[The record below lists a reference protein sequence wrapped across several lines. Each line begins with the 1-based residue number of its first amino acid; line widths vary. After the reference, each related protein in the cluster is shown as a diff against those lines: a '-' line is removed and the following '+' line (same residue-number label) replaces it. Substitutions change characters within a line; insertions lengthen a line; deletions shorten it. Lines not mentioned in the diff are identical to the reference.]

1 MTRNLDRRVEVI
13 VPIYDEDI
21 KKKIVEYMDIQWKD
35 NTKARIMNR
44 DGIYEKIPVEEGEE
58 LINSQEKMMEL
69 ATLRENKIVEKQE
82 EAKKEKLSFMEKI
95 KRFFGKK

>member
-1 MTRNLDRRVEVI
+1 
-13 VPIYDEDI
+13 
-21 KKKIVEYMDIQWKD
+21 MDIQWQD

-44 DGIYEKIPVEEGEE
+44 DGVYEKIPVEEGDAI
-58 LINSQEKMMEL
+58 INSQEKMMEL

-82 EAKKEKLSFMEKI
+82 EVKESNEKLSFMEKI